1 MVIAR
6 VDCLNVMFSLFVC
19 FHALVRADSFA
30 SGTPRASPGALNPS
44 HWSRTREWRRPRR
57 ARGSRWVLRTPF
69 SATTRRTGTTRSST
83 SQTLS
88 WQRFHLPTRGAS
100 PTRGRVRKDGR
111 SLRWYTPGVGLAH
124 LARASLGR
132 HSVVV
137 TPSDG

>member
-69 SATTRRTGTTRSST
+69 SATTRRTGNRYNS
-83 SQTLS
+83 
-88 WQRFHLPTRGAS
+88 
-100 PTRGRVRKDGR
+100 
-111 SLRWYTPGVGLAH
+111 
-124 LARASLGR
+124 
-132 HSVVV
+132 
-137 TPSDG
+137 